1 MEKTLLIRI
10 DGPVQSWPVSD
21 NPADKSCWDMPT
33 KIGVLRHFIAA
44 SQGRDPGA
52 DISDLLHAITF
63 GVAVVQ
69 NGYTVDELVCVGS
82 VNGGKD
88 DCFVSAIEDGVFYV
102 GLACE
107 ESLAEKL
114 LGQLQHPKK
123 ALSYGCKSFTV
134 SHGELAAYLS
144 DDPLEQAL
152 ISAVRNDPAR
162 RIHVEIEADDAVEVK
177 IQPRIV
183 KT

>member
-102 GLACE
+102 
-107 ESLAEKL
+107 
-114 LGQLQHPKK
+114 
-123 ALSYGCKSFTV
+123 
-134 SHGELAAYLS
+134 
-144 DDPLEQAL
+144 
-152 ISAVRNDPAR
+152 
-162 RIHVEIEADDAVEVK
+162 
-177 IQPRIV
+177 
-183 KT
+183 